1 MWPPWEPIHGDGR
14 AAAGPASS
22 APKAGALSQSTPW
35 ADRLLPVQVRQQHLR
50 GSLGPRRNLGG
61 TNSPRCCLWSGGL
74 QLVLIL
80 SRLLRLNCP
89 LPQPSPGQ
97 IWRGSYFLLR
107 GPHPWHSHTAQ
118 LRVAMPFKV
127 AVGKG
132 SGRKCPGGHLGC
144 TVLGPLSCSALLPLL
159 LRTDFPTMTEGPPLT
174 CCSLGTEAQRSPA
187 AAIAIVSSGMDIPHG
202 GTRSSNPAEPRTAL
216 QGQEALVPPVAIGSE
231 SEHGHSCFYP
241 WFQAACILH
250 SPSGVSD

>member
-1 MWPPWEPIHGDGR
+1 MVWGT
-14 AAAGPASS
+14 AAGTHPFPPPSVE
-22 APKAGALSQSTPW
+22 L
-35 ADRLLPVQVRQQHLR
+35 
-50 GSLGPRRNLGG
+50 
-61 TNSPRCCLWSGGL
+61 
-74 QLVLIL
+74 
-80 SRLLRLNCP
+80 
-89 LPQPSPGQ
+89 PSPSA
-97 IWRGSYFLLR
+97 ITWTDLAWVLLAPE
-107 GPHPWHSHTAQ
+107 GPTSLAFTHCSAQ
-118 LRVAMPFKV
+118 VAMPFKV

-231 SEHGHSCFYP
+231 SERGHSCFYP